1 MDNEIWCDVKG
12 YEGRYQVSN
21 LGNVKSLNYRGTGK
35 EKILRQGKNTWGYLF
50 VILTK
55 NGEHKMYQV
64 HRLILMTFNPVE
76 NMSELL
82 VNHRD
87 EDPTNN
93 NLNNLEWCTALYNNT
108 YNDRHKRVAE
118 KNSIPIAQLTLDGK
132 FVKAW
137 KSSHEAEREGGFY
150 QGAIIKCCKNK
161 FNREGNNIYKGYR
174 FMYLSE
180 YMDKHNGIID

>member
-50 VILTK
+50 AVLCK

-82 VNHRD
+82 VNHKD
-87 EDPTNN
+87 EDKTNN
-93 NLNNLEWCTALYNNT
+93 NLNNLEWCTKLYNNT
-108 YNDRHKRVAE
+108 YNDRHKKIGE
-118 KNSIPIAQLTLDGK
+118 KLRGKTRSEATKQKLREANSIPIVQIDPSTNKVINVWG
-132 FVKAW
+132 
-137 KSSHEAEREGGFY
+137 SGHEAQREGGY
-150 QGAIIKCCKNK
+150 N
-161 FNREGNNIYKGYR
+161 
-174 FMYLSE
+174 
-180 YMDKHNGIID
+180 H